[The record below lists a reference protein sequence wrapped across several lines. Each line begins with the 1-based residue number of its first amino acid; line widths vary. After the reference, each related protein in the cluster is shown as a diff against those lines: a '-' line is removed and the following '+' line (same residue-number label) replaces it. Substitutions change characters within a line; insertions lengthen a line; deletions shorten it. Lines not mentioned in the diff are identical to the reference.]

1 MNNQLSQVI
10 QQLAESQQ
18 QTNKQMLVM
27 LSLIRQQMNTD
38 IDVIASQLELS
49 LQGFETSLNT
59 IVVDYANKRK
69 QLLEETL
76 RKLENANSLQFSDLI
91 TTNNDSQKVAAK

>member
-27 LSLIRQQMNTD
+27 LSLMRQQMNTD
-38 IDVIASQLELS
+38 IDVISSQLELN

-59 IVVDYANKRK
+59 IVADYADKRK

-76 RKLENANSLQFSDLI
+76 RKLENANSLQFSDLVAS
-91 TTNNDSQKVAAK
+91 NNGSQKVAAK

>member
-10 QQLAESQQ
+10 QQFAESQQ

-27 LSLIRQQMNTD
+27 LSLMRQQMNTD
-38 IDVIASQLELS
+38 IDVISRQLELS

-59 IVVDYANKRK
+59 IVVDYADKRK

-76 RKLENANSLQFSDLI
+76 RKLENANSLQFSDLVAS
-91 TTNNDSQKVAAK
+91 NNGSQKVAAK

>member
-10 QQLAESQQ
+10 QQFAESQQ
-18 QTNKQMLVM
+18 QTNKQLLVM
-27 LSLIRQQMNTD
+27 LSLMRQQMNTD
-38 IDVIASQLELS
+38 INVISSQLELS

-59 IVVDYANKRK
+59 IIADYADKRK

-76 RKLENANSLQFSDLI
+76 RQIENANSLQVSDLV
-91 TTNNDSQKVAAK
+91 TSNNGNQKVAAK

>member
-27 LSLIRQQMNTD
+27 LSLMRQQMNTD
-38 IDVIASQLELS
+38 IDVISSQLELN

-59 IVVDYANKRK
+59 IVADYADKRK

-76 RKLENANSLQFSDLI
+76 RQLENANSWQFSDLI
-91 TTNNDSQKVAAK
+91 NSNNGSQKLAAK